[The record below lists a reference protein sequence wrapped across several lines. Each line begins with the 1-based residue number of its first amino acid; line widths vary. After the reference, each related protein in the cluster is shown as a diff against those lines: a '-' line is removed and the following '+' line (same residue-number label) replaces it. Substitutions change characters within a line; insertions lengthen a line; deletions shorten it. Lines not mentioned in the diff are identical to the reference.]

1 MCLSVYNPFLP
12 LNFYPVRAQ
21 PKPAL
26 AKTKDLKDNAV
37 TFKINPACEWAKC
50 SAKLKDYV
58 QLQEH
63 VTEHIA
69 TVTPTEDEDNQY
81 ECLWDLCNYSTDD
94 HKLFRIHVHYHIYHT
109 HLKTTGETLLMK
121 KKLPPCL
128 IDSRRRN
135 YIPDILHEYLCQ
147 WQGCTRKY
155 EKVYEFFDH
164 LRQHC
169 RFDWSLEQKHRRNI
183 ANVRQ
188 MKCGWVA
195 CSKVFGTLVPYV
207 DHVQNHSQ
215 EKLFA
220 CPNCGSTFK
229 SYNKFYKHYQRQSET
244 SKRSE
249 LRNGFFFCLIFFC
262 STEPYQCS
270 QCFKYYATEELL
282 CTHKNSHVNCHKCSL
297 CDMTC
302 ASQSALAQHVRYRHV
317 AEKPFKCSLCSYA
330 SKSKSDLEK
339 HIMIKHEKALHE
351 CEEFGCNFRT
361 ESYTLMRRVCIALYF
376 LIVNGRLGIRLTWY
390 TPFKCKCVY
399 LHIKSML
406 TNKSTKILK
415 IFVSKVLFFSGQDR

>member
-1 MCLSVYNPFLP
+1 MFLC
-12 LNFYPVRAQ
+12 AQ
-21 PKPAL
+21 HKPTTTKAKDPKAN
-26 AKTKDLKDNAV
+26 DVV
-37 TFKINPACEWAKC
+37 TYKINSACEWAKC
-50 SAKLKDYV
+50 SAKLKDYA

-63 VTEHIA
+63 VTEHIDA
-69 TVTPTEDEDNQY
+69 VTPSEDDDNQY
-81 ECLWDLCNYSTDD
+81 ECLWDLCNYSSDD
-94 HKLFRIHVHYHIYHT
+94 HKLFRVHVHYHIYHT
-109 HLKTTGETLLMK
+109 NLKIAGETLLMK

-147 WQGCTRKY
+147 WQGCNRKY
-155 EKVYEFFDH
+155 EKVYEFFGH

-169 RFDWSLEQKHRRNI
+169 LFDWSLEQKYRRGI
-183 ANVRQ
+183 MNVRQ

-195 CSKVFGTLVPYV
+195 CKKTFGSLVPYV

-220 CPNCGSTFK
+220 CPNCGSVFK
-229 SYNKFYKHYQRQSET
+229 SYNKFYKHYQRQSEN
-244 SKRSE
+244 SKIVVIF
-249 LRNGFFFCLIFFC
+249 LRGTLRDGNTIVCFA
-262 STEPYQCS
+262 EPYQCS

-282 CTHKNSHVNCHKCSL
+282 CTHKNSHVNCHKCTL

-317 AEKPFKCSLCSYA
+317 GERPFKCTLCSYA

-339 HIMIKHEKALHE
+339 HIMIKHENTLHE

-361 ESYTLMRRVCIALYF
+361 ESYTLMRRVSF
-376 LIVNGRLGIRLTWY
+376 
-390 TPFKCKCVY
+390 
-399 LHIKSML
+399 
-406 TNKSTKILK
+406 
-415 IFVSKVLFFSGQDR
+415 